1 MRTILIWLVWLCPAF
16 AAADSWDIYTHS
28 LGGQVSMVGGELR
41 GREHAGKRAYYL
53 ELVRR
58 LRSELGIDGFIHEV
72 PFARGLQ
79 TVQRHPGVVFFNLN
93 RTPEREDTVQWV
105 GPISRE
111 SDYLF
116 ESAARPTQVRSLD
129 DARALSVCVLKGN
142 VHDEFLSRAGFTQLT
157 RTGSYSACL
166 RMLAAGRVQL
176 IAAAT
181 SPGMVQR
188 LNEAGLP
195 DASVVRTPVM
205 LTTTV
210 GYIAL
215 SRQTPADEVSRW
227 QQALD
232 RLKQS
237 GELSAMTRRYEE

>member
-1 MRTILIWLVWLCPAF
+1 MRKTLIWLVWLWPTLAI
-16 AAADSWDIYTHS
+16 ADSWDIYTHN

-58 LRSELGIDGFIHEV
+58 LRSGLGIEGAILEV
-72 PFARGLQ
+72 PFAHGLQ
-79 TVQRHPGVVFFNLN
+79 NVQRNPGVAFFKLN
-93 RTPEREDTVQWV
+93 RTPEREETVHWV

-116 ESAARPTQVRSLD
+116 ESADRPTLVRSLD
-129 DARALSVCVLKGN
+129 DARTLSVCVLKGN
-142 VHDEFLSRAGFTQLT
+142 VHDELLTRAGFTKLM
-157 RTGSYSACL
+157 RTGSYSSCL

-181 SPGMVQR
+181 NPSMDQR
-188 LNEAGLP
+188 LHEAMLP
-195 DASVVRTPVM
+195 DARVNRTPVK
-205 LTTTV
+205 LATTI

-215 SRQTPADEVSRW
+215 SRQTPAEEVLRW

-237 GELSAMTRRYEE
+237 GELSAMIRLYEE